1 MNCLV
6 CRKPFAIPW
15 SPATLL
21 KRDWVCP
28 DCEGMLT
35 PLVAGCPRCG
45 HPTTDGATCPDCIR
59 WLALGLDLT
68 VRSLYAYDEAG
79 ANWLHRYKFGG
90 DVVLARQLRNVL
102 RATREPGVVYV
113 PIPLSEERMR
123 TRRFNQ
129 AELLAR
135 MIGPTEQVL
144 VKAEVSSQ
152 RELGKEERR
161 HRINP
166 FAVQQLPRCG
176 KIVLVDDVYTTG
188 TTLHQAAL
196 TLRWAG
202 VEQVSAVCLFRT
214 LNKLKM
220 RPI

>member
-1 MNCLV
+1 MTCLV

-15 SPATLL
+15 SPSTLL

-28 DCEGMLT
+28 ECEGMLT
-35 PLVAGCPRCG
+35 PLEAGCPRCG
-45 HPTTDGATCPDCIR
+45 HPTVERATCSDCVR

-68 VRSLYAYDEAG
+68 VRSIYAYDEVG

-90 DVVLARQLRNVL
+90 DVALAHHVRDVL
-102 RATREPGVVYV
+102 RAMREPGVVYV
-113 PIPLSEERMR
+113 PIPLSRERLR

-129 AELLAR
+129 AEVLAR
-135 MIGPTEQVL
+135 LIGPMEQAL
-144 VKAEVSSQ
+144 MKAEVSSQ

-161 HRINP
+161 HRENP

-196 TLRWAG
+196 TLRRAG
-202 VEQVSAVCLFRT
+202 AEQVSAVCLFRT
-214 LNKLKM
+214 LNKSKM

>member
-28 DCEGMLT
+28 DCAGLLT
-35 PLVAGCPRCG
+35 PLISGCPRCG
-45 HPTTDGATCPDCIR
+45 HPGADGVTCDDCVR

-68 VRSLYAYDEAG
+68 IRSLYAYDEAG

-90 DVVLARQLRNVL
+90 DVVLVNQMRPILRSL
-102 RATREPGVVYV
+102 RERGVVYV
-113 PIPLSEERMR
+113 PIPLSEERLQ

-129 AELLAR
+129 ADLLAR
-135 MIGPTEQVL
+135 MIGPTERVL
-144 VKAEVSSQ
+144 VKSEVSSQ

-161 HRINP
+161 HRPNP
-166 FAVQQLPRCG
+166 FAIHKASRCE

-188 TTLHQAAL
+188 TTLHQAAF
-196 TLRWAG
+196 TLKKAG
-202 VEQVSAVCLFRT
+202 YEEVSAVCLFRT
-214 LNKLKM
+214 LNKSKM

>member
-28 DCEGMLT
+28 DCEGRLT
-35 PLVAGCPRCG
+35 PIILGCPRCG
-45 HPTTDGATCPDCIR
+45 HPTEDGATCDDCVR

-68 VRSLYAYDEAG
+68 VRSLYLYDEAG
-79 ANWLHRYKFGG
+79 VNWLHRYKFGG
-90 DVVLARQLRNVL
+90 DVVLANQMRPVLRQLR
-102 RATREPGVVYV
+102 EPDVVYV
-113 PIPLSEERMR
+113 PIPLSEERLR

-129 AELLAR
+129 AEVLAR
-135 MIGPTEQVL
+135 LIGPMERTL

-161 HRINP
+161 HRANP
-166 FAVQQLPRCG
+166 FTVQRLPRCG

-196 TLRWAG
+196 TLRRAG
-202 VEQVSAVCLFRT
+202 AEQVSAVCLFRT
-214 LNKLKM
+214 LNKSKM

>member
-6 CRKPFAIPW
+6 CRKPFAVPW

-28 DCEGMLT
+28 DCERMLT
-35 PLVAGCPRCG
+35 PLKAGCPRCG
-45 HPTTDGATCPDCIR
+45 HPTSDGVTCSDCVR
-59 WLALGLDLT
+59 WLALGLNLT
-68 VRSLYAYDEAG
+68 IHCLYAYDESG

-90 DVVLARQLRNVL
+90 DVALALQVREMLRQ
-102 RATREPGVVYV
+102 TREPRVVYV
-113 PIPLSEERMR
+113 PIPLSEERLR

-129 AELLAR
+129 AEVLAK
-135 MIGPTEQVL
+135 MIGPTKQVL
-144 VKAEVSSQ
+144 VKSEVSSQ

-161 HRINP
+161 HRANP
-166 FAVQQLPRCG
+166 FTVHTLPHCD

-196 TLRWAG
+196 TLRRAG

-214 LNKLKM
+214 LNKSKM
-220 RPI
+220 CPI

>member
-6 CRKPFAIPW
+6 CRKPLNVKWTP
-15 SPATLL
+15 STLF
-21 KRDWVCP
+21 KRDWVCS
-28 DCEGMLT
+28 DCETSLT
-35 PLVAGCPRCG
+35 PLVPGCPRCG
-45 HPTTDGATCPDCIR
+45 HPTEDEKTCPDCIR

-90 DVVLARQLRNVL
+90 DVALVEHVKPVL
-102 RATREPGVVYV
+102 RACREKGVWYV
-113 PIPLSEERMR
+113 PIPLGEERLKQ
-123 TRRFNQ
+123 RRFNQ

-135 MIGPTEQVL
+135 AIGPTRPLLQKTEVL
-144 VKAEVSSQ
+144 SQ
-152 RELGKEERR
+152 RELGKGERR
-161 HRINP
+161 HRQNP
-166 FAVQQLPRCG
+166 FAIQTEVRCE

-196 TLRWAG
+196 TLKSAG
-202 VEQVSAVCLFRT
+202 YREVSAVCLFRA
-214 LNKLKM
+214 LNKSKT

>member
-6 CRKPFAIPW
+6 CRKPFAVPW

-35 PLVAGCPRCG
+35 PLNAGCPRCG
-45 HPTTDGATCPDCIR
+45 HPTADEATCGDCVR

-68 VRSLYAYDEAG
+68 IRSLYAYDAAG
-79 ANWLHRYKFGG
+79 VNWLHRYKFGG
-90 DVVLARQLRNVL
+90 DVVLARQLRGVL
-102 RATREPGVVYV
+102 RAAREQGAVYV
-113 PIPLSEERMR
+113 PIPLSEERLR
-123 TRRFNQ
+123 SRRFNQ
-129 AELLAR
+129 AELFAR
-135 MIGPTEQVL
+135 MIGPTKQVL

-152 RELGKEERR
+152 RDLGKGERR
-161 HRINP
+161 HRSNP

-188 TTLHQAAL
+188 ATLHQAAFA
-196 TLRWAG
+196 LREAG
-202 VEQVSAVCLFRT
+202 MEEVSAVCLFRS
-214 LNKLKM
+214 LNKSKTH
-220 RPI
+220 PI

>member
-6 CRKPFAIPW
+6 CRKPFAVPW

-21 KRDWVCP
+21 KYDWVCP
-28 DCEGMLT
+28 DCDAMFT
-35 PLVAGCPRCG
+35 PLEPGCPRCG
-45 HPTTDGATCPDCIR
+45 HPTEDGATCDDCVR
-59 WLALGLDLT
+59 WLGLGLDLT
-68 VRSLYAYDEAG
+68 VRSLFAYDEAG

-90 DVVLARQLRNVL
+90 DVALANQMRSVL
-102 RATREPGVVYV
+102 RKTREPGAVYV
-113 PIPLSEERMR
+113 PIPLSEERLR

-129 AELLAR
+129 AEVLAQ
-135 MIGPTEQVL
+135 MIGPTKQVL
-144 VKAEVSSQ
+144 VKTEVSSQ

-161 HRINP
+161 HRTNP
-166 FAVQQLPRCG
+166 FTVQQLPRCG

-196 TLRWAG
+196 TLRQAG

-214 LNKLKM
+214 LNKSKM